1 MNKKIYLY
9 NNINKMKW
17 LYIFF
22 LLTPCLSFLSGTR
35 KLNILDKSHV
45 KNYVDSW
52 IDIWKT
58 VPTPI
63 SDLRINEAWKSV
75 IWCSQY
81 KFRDD
86 YYCLTYK
93 HNNYFVLLIENSYNK
108 TLNVEGILE
117 SPDNIYSY
125 EQTEQLN
132 LALQF
137 LANRSNLTLNYK
149 PLKNWSHGFYFYEY
163 Q

>member
-1 MNKKIYLY
+1 MYFNKRIIGKYRKSHYFMNKKIYLY

-22 LLTPCLSFLSGTR
+22 FITPCLSFLSGTR

-63 SDLRINEAWKSV
+63 SDLRINEAIFEKDDKSY
-75 IWCSQY
+75 IIID
-81 KFRDD
+81 F
-86 YYCLTYK
+86 
-93 HNNYFVLLIENSYNK
+93 NNQIR
-108 TLNVEGILE
+108 E
-117 SPDNIYSY
+117 SN
-125 EQTEQLN
+125 
-132 LALQF
+132 
-137 LANRSNLTLNYK
+137 
-149 PLKNWSHGFYFYEY
+149 EY
-163 Q
+163 